1 MPRII
6 VSNTSPI
13 FYLHRAGYLE
23 LLRQLYGEI
32 IVPHAVIEELREGRR
47 QGEDVPDIGK
57 YQWIN
62 VKEVHVP
69 VQIRLVPD
77 LGKGESEVLALGLS
91 DPQHLIIIDDK
102 LAREIAALQDLKFT
116 GTAGI
121 LLKSKK
127 GGYLTEIKP
136 VLERLKE
143 AGFFLRD
150 ELFRSILKLADEVG

>member
-57 YQWIN
+57 YQ
-62 VKEVHVP
+62 
-69 VQIRLVPD
+69 
-77 LGKGESEVLALGLS
+77 
-91 DPQHLIIIDDK
+91 
-102 LAREIAALQDLKFT
+102 
-116 GTAGI
+116 
-121 LLKSKK
+121 
-127 GGYLTEIKP
+127 
-136 VLERLKE
+136 
-143 AGFFLRD
+143 
-150 ELFRSILKLADEVG
+150 